1 MTRVQTQ
8 AAVALKRLREHPDDK
23 QAADALEQAVRWLQE
38 QSNSKSENGEA
49 LKAMR

>member
-23 QAADALEQAVRWLQE
+23 EAADALEQAVRRLKE
-38 QSNSKSENGEA
+38 QSKSKLETN
-49 LKAMR
+49 KRRQN